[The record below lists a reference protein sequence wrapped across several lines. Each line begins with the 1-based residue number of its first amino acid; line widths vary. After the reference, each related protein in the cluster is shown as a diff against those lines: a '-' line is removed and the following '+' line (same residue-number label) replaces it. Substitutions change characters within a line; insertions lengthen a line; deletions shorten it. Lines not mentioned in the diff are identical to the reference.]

1 VIAGLCTQGEGE
13 GSASDGA
20 APALHILGS
29 VTRKIIVTPDFDIGV
44 RPGGAATTSASTGDN
59 DDEDFVTV
67 KMED

>member
-1 VIAGLCTQGEGE
+1 
-13 GSASDGA
+13 
-20 APALHILGS
+20 